1 MPSSKASP
9 VERRCT
15 NEKVTMFSHAV
26 LRRKGLGP
34 KPLRP
39 FFPRVVFGHFG
50 ARSRLSSD
58 RHQVLKAWIA
68 TILWLIVIAIESSA
82 MLSAHNT
89 SRILYPLLHALFGLN
104 WESFEHW
111 HFYIRKG
118 GHVFGYGMLSFL
130 LFRSWRATLPA
141 FENIRWRSYWAT
153 MAILGTALVASLD
166 EWHQSFIPSRT
177 GRWQDVVLDTCAGVA
192 AQIFVLL
199 AVKSANRLHRNRL

>member
-1 MPSSKASP
+1 MPF
-9 VERRCT
+9 V
-15 NEKVTMFSHAV
+15 
-26 LRRKGLGP
+26 
-34 KPLRP
+34 
-39 FFPRVVFGHFG
+39 HFG
-50 ARSRLSSD
+50 ARSSLSSD

-68 TILWLIVIAIESSA
+68 TVLWLIVIAIESSA

-111 HFYIRKG
+111 HFFIRKG

-177 GRWQDVVLDTCAGVA
+177 GRWQDVVLDICAGIG
-192 AQIFVLL
+192 AQILVLL
-199 AVKSANRLHRNRL
+199 WVKRAERAK